1 MAENKQTKLHEIVVP
16 TSPLPVWYFIFN
28 TDTGVPKY
36 VSPHWHRGIEL
47 SYTLDGRIT
56 DFMIAGKH
64 FDTQMGQILVVNT
77 QVIHSVDSTIKKGNK
92 TLSIIFPFD
101 YVANLYPEINHQEID
116 INYPEKLNNDQK
128 LAYFNLQGLL
138 TQFYWLASSTQPLK
152 NLKMQQIVDEVL
164 LLLLERFTKE
174 KPPESEMGQRK
185 VYVINRLQ
193 FITQYVNN
201 HYQEK
206 LTLDSIAKKCNVS
219 KEYLSRFFKK
229 QMEIT
234 VDTYIN
240 NVRAQ
245 RAYFELKNTSHNLT
259 QIAMNNGFSGVRTM
273 NRAFD
278 KLYGKT
284 ASQIKR
290 NFKN

>member
-1 MAENKQTKLHEIVVP
+1 
-16 TSPLPVWYFIFN
+16 
-28 TDTGVPKY
+28 
-36 VSPHWHRGIEL
+36 
-47 SYTLDGRIT
+47 
-56 DFMIAGKH
+56 
-64 FDTQMGQILVVNT
+64 
-77 QVIHSVDSTIKKGNK
+77 
-92 TLSIIFPFD
+92 
-101 YVANLYPEINHQEID
+101 
-116 INYPEKLNNDQK
+116 
-128 LAYFNLQGLL
+128 
-138 TQFYWLASSTQPLK
+138 
-152 NLKMQQIVDEVL
+152 MQQIVDEVL
-164 LLLLERFTKE
+164 LLLFERFTKE

-273 NRAFD
+273 NRAFG